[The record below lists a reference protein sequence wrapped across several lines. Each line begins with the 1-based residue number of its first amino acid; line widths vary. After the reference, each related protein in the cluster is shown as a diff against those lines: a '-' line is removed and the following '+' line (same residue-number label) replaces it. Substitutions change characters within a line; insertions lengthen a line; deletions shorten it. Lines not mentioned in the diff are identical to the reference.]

1 MRAAVAAVLVAAS
14 VVGGT
19 AAAQEWPT
27 RPVTMVVPFAAGGP
41 VDTIG
46 RVLAARLTEILGQ
59 QVVIENIG
67 GAGGMTGSARVA
79 KASPDGYTFLLGGT
93 AVLAQNQSFYK
104 KPMYDAASDFA
115 PVALV
120 TDSARVLVTRR
131 DFPANTFAEFIAYA
145 KSNQDKLQYGS
156 AGAGSGSH
164 VCPLLLD
171 SVMGTRLAHV
181 PYRGAGPAMQDLIAG
196 RIDFITEQVS
206 TAVSQI
212 RAGTVKGIVTLGLDR
227 AAVLADIPTAKE
239 LGYGDLDC
247 SAWAALVFPKG
258 VPEAIVRKLARAAN
272 ETVETPSVRDRL
284 AQLGVTI
291 PVPERRTTDYLARF
305 IPAEIAKWEPLIK
318 ASGVSGD

>member
-1 MRAAVAAVLVAAS
+1 MRAAVAAALVASSAL
-14 VVGGT
+14 GAP

-27 RPVTMVVPFAAGGP
+27 RPITMVVPYAAGGP
-41 VDTIG
+41 VDTVG
-46 RVLAARLTEILGQ
+46 RVLAAGLGEILGQ
-59 QVVIENIG
+59 QVVVENIG

-79 KASPDGYTFLLGGT
+79 RASPDGYTFLLGGS
-93 AVLAQNQSFYK
+93 AVLAQIPSFYR
-104 KPMYDAASDFA
+104 KPLYDAIADFA

-120 TDSARVLVTRR
+120 TDSARVLVTRK
-131 DFPANTFAEFIAYA
+131 DLPPNTFAEFVAYA
-145 KSNQDKLQYGS
+145 KANQDKLQYGS

-171 SVMGTRLAHV
+171 AVMGTRITHV

-196 RIDFITEQVS
+196 RIDFITEQIS

-227 AAVLADIPTAKE
+227 AAVLPDLPTAKE

-247 SAWAALVFPKG
+247 SAWAAFVFPKG
-258 VPEAIVRKLARAAN
+258 VPEAIVRKLERAAN

-291 PVPERRTTDYLARF
+291 PAPARRTTEYLARF

-318 ASGVSGD
+318 ASGISAD